1 MISLLTHLQV
11 RGQMTAAELAQHL
24 EVSQRT
30 VQRDV
35 EALVASGVPIRSV
48 RGPAGGYQLPGGYR
62 TRLTGVAADE
72 APALAFLGLAGPAG
86 ELGLD
91 GPLRAARGKVWAA
104 LTDQARDRAERTA
117 QRFHLDPARWYGTSE
132 PTPLLTALAEAVW
145 RDQRVRVQTLRE
157 GTVTER
163 VLDPLGLVLAAGDW
177 YLLAHRDRALHT
189 YRVARL
195 VHVELLDDPARR
207 PAGFVLAQAWADARR
222 ELETRHELLEVTVR
236 VANSALP
243 RLRRLVAGA
252 GQDRIHLTNPS
263 PQVEITVPFESAS
276 WARTALLG
284 LGAGV
289 EVLAPADL
297 REQIGAQ
304 ARATAAH
311 YTDPPSREQAHTT
324 PGNVCEP
331 GPRRVG
337 SADR

>member
-30 VQRDV
+30 VQRDI
-35 EALVASGVPIRSV
+35 EALVASGVPIRSL
-48 RGPAGGYQLPGGYR
+48 RGPDGGYQLPGGYR
-62 TRLTGVAADE
+62 TRLNGVAADE

-145 RDQRVRVQTLRE
+145 RDQRVRVRARRE

-177 YLLAHRDRALHT
+177 YLLAHRDRALRT

-222 ELETRHELLEVTVR
+222 ELETRHDLLEVTVR
-236 VANSALP
+236 VASSALP
-243 RLRRLVAGA
+243 RLRRQVAVA
-252 GQDRIHLTNPS
+252 GQDRIDLTDPRLH
-263 PQVEITVPFESAS
+263 VEVTVPFESAS

-284 LGAGV
+284 LGADV
-289 EVLAPADL
+289 EVLGPADL

-311 YTDPPSREQAHTT
+311 YNGPSASEQPNGAPP
-324 PGNVCEP
+324 
-331 GPRRVG
+331 
-337 SADR
+337 